1 MGKGTEDYKKVII
14 ESGQATGYTAG
25 GAPVVYVNPVG
36 GNIEMEDNGD
46 DTISII
52 TPWGAGN
59 GASNG
64 WFDLVE
70 DVPVVLHRK

>member
-1 MGKGTEDYKKVII
+1 MRKVADRRLSNMANKRF
-14 ESGQATGYTAG
+14 EL
-25 GAPVVYVNPVG
+25 N
-36 GNIEMEDNGD
+36 D

-59 GASNG
+59 GQSNG